1 MMRAMRGHVLYDYV
15 VLLCVAGLG
24 FLYAAGGAARGSWPL
39 MLAGGAG
46 LLLTAFVLLRA
57 VLAGPFERL
66 AGPRL
71 TAWGER
77 LDDVAGE
84 AFMGLFVLYLAGP
97 LVVGVL
103 KGVLTPFRENGFG
116 EGLKICLALA
126 GMVGAAWGFLA
137 ALSRFGWLRRA
148 LVFLLVFGLC
158 FGAAA
163 FVTGLFL
170 ADGWPLGRLYGVLAV
185 EALACAAVS
194 AAALRGAGSDD

>member
-1 MMRAMRGHVLYDYV
+1 MRGHILYDYV
-15 VLLCVAGLG
+15 ILLVVAGLG

-57 VLAGPFERL
+57 LLAGPLERL

-71 TAWGER
+71 SAWVER
-77 LDDVAGE
+77 LDDAAGE
-84 AFMGLFVLYLAGP
+84 AFMGLFVLYLVGP
-97 LVVGVL
+97 LAVGIL
-103 KGVLTPFRENGFG
+103 KGVLTPFRENGFS

-126 GMVGAAWGFLA
+126 GMAGAAWTFLT

-148 LVFLLVFGLC
+148 LVFLLVFGFC

-163 FVTGLFL
+163 FVTALFL
-170 ADGWPLGRLYGVLAV
+170 ADGWPVGRIYGVLAV
-185 EALACAAVS
+185 EGLACAAV
-194 AAALRGAGSDD
+194 AASALRGSGSDD